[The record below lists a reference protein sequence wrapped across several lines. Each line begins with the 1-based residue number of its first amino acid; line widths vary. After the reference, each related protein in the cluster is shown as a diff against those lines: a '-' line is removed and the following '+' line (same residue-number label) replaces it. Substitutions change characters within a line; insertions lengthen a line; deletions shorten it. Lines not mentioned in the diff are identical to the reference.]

1 MNLVI
6 PIIADHA
13 GVNLKN
19 NLLKSKLLKEKGIN
33 LINIYSNSDE
43 SDDYPDIALFL
54 KKYIKEKNEK
64 FAIAICGSGIG
75 ISIALNRFTGIRAVN
90 GFDLKSV
97 QIARK
102 HNDANVLCLGERS
115 LDLEQAVAIILE
127 FVTTSFE
134 EEQRHLRR
142 ISKLDKLDTGGVN

>member
-33 LINIYSNSDE
+33 LINIYSNSDD